1 MMREKRIVVGVSGGI
16 AAYKTAALV
25 SQLTQKGADVRVIMT
40 EAATQFIT
48 PLTLQTLSRN
58 PVAINTFE
66 EKVPE
71 KITHIDLADHSDL
84 FVIAPATA
92 NLISK
97 IAHGI
102 GDDMITTTILATRA
116 PVCIV
121 PAMNGHMFENPVIQ
135 ENMNRLRSLGF
146 HFIEPNEG
154 QLACGYVGKGRMA
167 EPEEILNWIE
177 QHFQQRTFLAGK
189 KVLITAGPTIEP
201 LDPVRYFSNYSSGK
215 MGYAL
220 ARAAKTAGADVILVS
235 GPTKLIRPKQVEFIE
250 VKRAIEM
257 KEIVMSRLQ
266 EVDVIIKAAAVA
278 DYRPRQ
284 QSTQKIKKQ
293 NDVLQVELIKNPD
306 IAVEIGQKKRANQL
320 FVGFAAETEQLEIYA
335 KEKLK
340 KKKMDL
346 IVANPVSRPDVG
358 FESDENQVTIFDH
371 RGKVLQ
377 LRKQSKEKIA
387 TEIISLIGE
396 RMNDR

>member
-1 MMREKRIVVGVSGGI
+1 MRGKRIVVGVSGGI
-16 AAYKTAALV
+16 AAYKAATLV
-25 SQLTQKGADVRVIMT
+25 SQLTQKGADVRVMMT

-71 KITHIDLADHSDL
+71 KITHIDLADHTDL
-84 FVIAPATA
+84 FVLAPATA

-97 IAHGI
+97 IAHGL
-102 GDDMITTTILATRA
+102 GDDLITTTLLATRA

-121 PAMNGHMFENPVIQ
+121 PAMNGHMFENPMVQ
-135 ENMNRLRSLGF
+135 ENMNRLRSLGY

-167 EPEEILNWIE
+167 EPEEILHWIE
-177 QHFQQRTFLAGK
+177 QYFQPRTSLAGK

-220 ARAAKTAGADVILVS
+220 AQAAKAAGAEVILVS
-235 GPTKLIRPKQVEFIE
+235 GPTRLKSPEDVELIKIQ
-250 VKRAIEM
+250 RAVEM
-257 KEIVMSRLQ
+257 KEAVMSRLH

-284 QSTQKIKKQ
+284 AFTQKIKKQ
-293 NDVLQVELIKNPD
+293 NEVLQVEFVKNPD
-306 IAVEIGQKKRANQL
+306 IAVEIGRKKRDDQL
-320 FVGFAAETEQLEIYA
+320 FVGFAAETEHLETYA

-346 IVANPVSRPDVG
+346 IVANPVSLPGVG

-371 RGKVLQ
+371 EGEVLQ

-387 TEIISLIGE
+387 TQIISLIGE
-396 RMNDR
+396 RMHDR